1 MKMTLPQFQKEPFLP
16 TPKNFQS
23 QTQGSLC
30 DFSNCQ
36 NHVGAAGRALPISL
50 GLLKHFLACILITIL
65 AFREGPIYP
74 KVEMKIPCTY
84 FS

>member
-16 TPKNFQS
+16 TPKIFQS

-30 DFSNCQ
+30 DFSICQ

-50 GLLKHFLACILITIL
+50 GLLKQFLAFILITIL
-65 AFREGPIYP
+65 AFREGPRSGTI
-74 KVEMKIPCTY
+74 EMKFPCTY
-84 FS
+84 LS